1 MKVGLVRP
9 LWSSAEVVVAFVG
22 VLSVVVVEAGVVV
35 EERKRLMKEEDGV
48 VEKGEGVVRESRKF
62 LRFVSNS

>member
-1 MKVGLVRP
+1 MRP

-35 EERKRLMKEEDGV
+35 EERKRLMKDGV